1 MDAPLT
7 PRSFAESLIAELVAA
22 VDAVVGGVTA
32 SPAAEGAHG
41 SGWCITATAR
51 GTLSGTALLW
61 VDQSGAEA
69 LARRV
74 MGMDDTPDS
83 ATVADMLG
91 EMWSQAA
98 GAQATKPPFTGV
110 EIALAGAAAAESPAP
125 AVWADLHV
133 GDAVARVAVGGT
145 TVVAEA
151 AVAPT
156 TAMVA
161 VSAARAA
168 DTGAADKLDAVLDI
182 ELPLIVR
189 FARTVMPLKTLLT
202 LGPGSIIDM
211 ERSPDE
217 PVQMLVGERLIARG
231 EVVVVGGN
239 YGVRITDLVSP
250 TERIRVLEA

>member
-32 SPAAEGAHG
+32 SPVAEGAHG
-41 SGWCITATAR
+41 PGWCITATAR

-110 EIALAGAAAAESPAP
+110 EIALAGAGAAEAPAP
-125 AVWADLHV
+125 AVWVDLHV

-156 TAMVA
+156 AMV
-161 VSAARAA
+161 SATVARAA

-250 TERIRVLEA
+250 TERIRALEA

>member
-1 MDAPLT
+1 MDVPLT
-7 PRSFAESLIAELVAA
+7 PQSFAESLIAELVAA
-22 VDAVVGGVTA
+22 VDAVVGGVTV
-32 SPAAEGAHG
+32 SPAPEGAHG
-41 SGWCITATAR
+41 PGWCIAATTK

-74 MGMDDTPDS
+74 MGMDDAPDS

-110 EIALAGAAAAESPAP
+110 EIALASAAAAEPPAP
-125 AVWADLHV
+125 AVWADLRV
-133 GDAVARVAVGGT
+133 GDAVARIAVGGT
-145 TVVAEA
+145 TVVAQA
-151 AVAPT
+151 AGDPT
-156 TAMVA
+156 GLIPVT
-161 VSAARAA
+161 AARAA
-168 DTGAADKLDAVLDI
+168 DSWAPDKLDAVLDI

-189 FARTVMPLKTLLT
+189 FARTVMPLKTLLA

-250 TERIRVLEA
+250 TERIRALEA

>member
-1 MDAPLT
+1 METPLT

-22 VDAVVGGVTA
+22 IDAVVGGVTA

-41 SGWCITATAR
+41 PGWCITATAK
-51 GTLSGTALLW
+51 GALTGTALLW

-74 MGMDDTPDS
+74 MGMDETPDA

-98 GAQATKPPFTGV
+98 GAQATKPPFTAV
-110 EIALAGAAAAESPAP
+110 EIALAGAAAGESPAP

-133 GDAVARVAVGGT
+133 GDAVARVAVGGAT
-145 TVVAEA
+145 IVAEA
-151 AVAPT
+151 AVAT

-161 VSAARAA
+161 TARVA
-168 DTGAADKLDAVLDI
+168 GAADHGAANKLDAVLDI
-182 ELPLIVR
+182 ELPLVVR

-217 PVQMLVGERLIARG
+217 PVQMLVGDRLIARG

-239 YGVRITDLVSP
+239 YGVRITDVVSP
-250 TERIRVLEA
+250 TERIRALEA